1 MKWLK
6 LGLALLVA
14 GAVVVAIVLALLP
27 KPVPVETGVV
37 VSGPLRVTVDEDG
50 RTRVQDR
57 HVVTTPLTGNLER
70 IELEPG
76 AAVDEGKVIARIEP
90 IPPPLLDARAKSELQ
105 ARVHVSEASLRGSGA
120 AIARAESRAT
130 FAARQVERLR
140 SLAASGGASA
150 EELESAELEA
160 TTAVK
165 ERESARFAARVAK
178 HELEMS
184 KAALERSTAPA
195 SATAAEQFEIH
206 SPIVGSVLRIVRESE
221 GVVIAGE
228 ALMEVAD
235 PRALEIVVDVLTSDA
250 VEISPGDRVE
260 IDRWGG
266 AGILAGHVRLV
277 EPSAFTKVSSLGVE
291 EQRVNVI
298 IALDDDYDRWKALGD
313 GYAVE
318 AAIVIWEDAAAIQV
332 PTSALVRGPEGWSV
346 FVIEDDVARV
356 RPVVLGR
363 RGARA
368 VQIESGVAPGETLVV
383 HPSDRVRDGVAVEPL

>member
-165 ERESARFAARVAK
+165 
-178 HELEMS
+178 
-184 KAALERSTAPA
+184 ERSTAPA

>member
-6 LGLALLVA
+6 LGLTSLVA
-14 GAVVVAIVLALLP
+14 VAVVAAIVLALLP

-37 VSGPLRVTVDEDG
+37 EQGPLRVTVDEDG

-90 IPPPLLDARAKSELQ
+90 IPPPLLDARAKSELE

-130 FAARQVERLR
+130 FAARQVDRLR
-140 SLAASGGASA
+140 ALAKSGGASS
-150 EELESAELEA
+150 EELEAAELEA

-184 KAALERSTAPA
+184 KAALARSTAP
-195 SATAAEQFEIH
+195 TTTAEQFEIR

-221 GVVIAGE
+221 GVVVAGE

-266 AGILAGHVRLV
+266 AGVLAGHVRLV

-291 EQRVNVI
+291 EQRVNVV
-298 IALDDDYDRWKALGD
+298 IALDDEYERWKALGD

-332 PTSALVRGPEGWSV
+332 PTSALVRGADGWSV
-346 FVIEDDVARV
+346 FVIEDGVARA
-356 RPVVLGR
+356 RPVALGR

-368 VQIESGVAPGETLVV
+368 VQIESGVTPGETLVV